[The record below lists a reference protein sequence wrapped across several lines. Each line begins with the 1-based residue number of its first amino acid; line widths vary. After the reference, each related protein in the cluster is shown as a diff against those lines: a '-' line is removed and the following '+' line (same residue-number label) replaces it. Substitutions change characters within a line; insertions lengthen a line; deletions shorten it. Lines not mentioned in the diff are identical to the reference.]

1 MKNIKFEYNKTIEL
15 QSLIEDVY
23 FSEENNGKLPLL
35 PKNHL
40 ILDENNLYYQV
51 LTGLDYMVR
60 IRNTDLIDGSMD
72 FSVIE
77 KEDTIELVPFSKYCI
92 KTSNNKDKKEK
103 YSFY

>member
-35 PKNHL
+35 PKKHL

>member
-23 FSEENNGKLPLL
+23 FSEENNGKLPEL
-35 PKNHL
+35 PQKHL

-60 IRNTDLIDGSMD
+60 IRNTELIDGSMD
-72 FSVIE
+72 FSVVE
-77 KEDTIELVPFSKYCI
+77 KEDTIELIPSSKYCI
-92 KTSNNKDKKEK
+92 KVNDGTENEK